1 MNAKAAS
8 INMWTFSG
16 WGKEQHEKVK
26 SAARAG
32 NYPEALRCLQSFGVY
47 AGIASGVD
55 LAETDRT
62 AFDALATRAEN
73 KPAVGWAE
81 FYVRLAKH
89 GFIPPGLPA
98 MTKDF
103 FDSARHMVLLARAEK
118 KKLVEKLWPKPELVA
133 STKPFFP
140 EMLRRH
146 SNRRDR
152 ICAIA
157 SDHANLG
164 PGQTKQAA
172 LFSLGGLYG
181 FQAAKAGTKP
191 GVGTT
196 CLLFSRS
203 VLHAAGCN
211 VIGGRTSRYICN
223 CPSGM
228 MAELPKSTFGYVS
241 AAEYDNAA
249 GTRPQR
255 GDIFHIKGDNFKD
268 KTGADSGNDS
278 SHVGIIVE
286 VLNDKSWITVEGGAS
301 DHVTRRRERKL
312 VAVTSNHGK
321 WAFEGD
327 TQTTAGVRPLQGWW
341 SVDKISSSQW
351 MLGA

>member
-1 MNAKAAS
+1 MSANT
-8 INMWTFSG
+8 WTFSG

-26 SAARAG
+26 AAAKAR
-32 NYPEALRCLQSFGVY
+32 NYVEALRALQSFGVY
-47 AGIASGVD
+47 AGIASCVD
-55 LAETDRT
+55 LAETDRA
-62 AFDALATRAEN
+62 AFDAFAAQAAG
-73 KPAVGWAE
+73 KPASGWAQ
-81 FYVRLAKH
+81 FYARLVKD
-89 GFIPPGLPA
+89 GFMPPGLAA

-103 FDSARHMVLLARAEK
+103 FDSARHIVLLARAEK
-118 KKLVEKLWPKPELVA
+118 KKLVEGLWPKAEVVA

-146 SNRRDR
+146 PSRRDR

-157 SDHANLG
+157 TDHADLG
-164 PGQTKQAA
+164 PDQVKQTV

-211 VIGGRTSRYICN
+211 VIGGSTSRFICN

-241 AAEYDNAA
+241 AKEYDNPA
-249 GTRPQR
+249 GARPQR

-268 KTGADSGNDS
+268 KAGADTGNDS

-286 VLNDKSWITVEGGAS
+286 VLSEKSWITVEGGAR

-312 VAVTSNHGK
+312 VAVTSKHGK
-321 WAFEGD
+321 LAFEGD
-327 TQTTAGVRPLQGWW
+327 TETTAGVRPLQGWW
-341 SVDKISSSQW
+341 SIDKISGSQW